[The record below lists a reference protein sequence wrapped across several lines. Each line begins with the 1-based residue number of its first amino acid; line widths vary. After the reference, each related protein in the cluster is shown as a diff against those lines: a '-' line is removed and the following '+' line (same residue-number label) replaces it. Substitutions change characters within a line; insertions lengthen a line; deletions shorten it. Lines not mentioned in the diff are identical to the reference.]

1 MLSSG
6 GEWKDCGG
14 PIEDLNVNALVL
26 VMKLFIR
33 KNTKVIPSGG
43 SKGVLQNV

>member
-6 GEWKDCGG
+6 GEWKDYVGS
-14 PIEDLNVNALVL
+14 IEDLNALVI

-33 KNTKVIPSGG
+33 KNKKVIPSGG